1 MDKELEGKLA
11 EVIGHIQVAATKT
24 ADFALEQLPDIAQS
38 YVVYGRAEATFFSA
52 AFLALTATAAF
63 VMLRFGFF
71 SKAVNAYGNWTE
83 LRGLVAIFGSVV
95 FVLTG
100 ALLLGQIPET
110 LLVWLAPKVWLLRE
124 LAHLVK

>member
-38 YVVYGRAEATFFSA
+38 YVVYGRTEATFFSA
-52 AFLALTATAAF
+52 AFLALIAAAAF
-63 VMLRFGFF
+63 VALHFGFR
-71 SKAVNAYGNWTE
+71 SKEVDAHGDWTDTRRSAAV
-83 LRGLVAIFGSVV
+83 FGSIA